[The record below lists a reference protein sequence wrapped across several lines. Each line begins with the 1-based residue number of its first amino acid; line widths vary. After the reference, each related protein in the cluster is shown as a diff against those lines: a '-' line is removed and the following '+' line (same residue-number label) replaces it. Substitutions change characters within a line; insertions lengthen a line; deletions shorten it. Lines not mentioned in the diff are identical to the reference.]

1 MLRINLNLAIVTMV
15 VPHAKSAAASECL
28 QDKPAGNTSLHNY
41 QDPANFTSVVGQN
54 FTSTTMLSKD
64 EWNDRFQWNE
74 YQQGLVLGAYYWI
87 HWLSQLPGGLLAR
100 KYGTKIVFGMGNLLV
115 ALVGFLIPV
124 ATHYSL
130 NSLIFLRLLQGF
142 FSGIVWPSMHDMTA
156 KWIPPNERSRFVS
169 SYLGS
174 SVGAAITYPL
184 CASIIDAYGWEAVFY
199 ITSMLG
205 LVWYV
210 FWLFL
215 VYDSPRQ
222 HPRIT
227 DDEKNYILKSL
238 AESTDEHNE
247 SSDMKSKK
255 VPWKAILT
263 SGPFW
268 VTILAHWGG
277 LWGFIT
283 FMTQAPSYFNYVQGW
298 NIQATG
304 MLSGLPHIARMAF
317 SYVFSI
323 LADWLLRTK
332 RMSLTGVRKLANF
345 VCAGG
350 QCILTIGLSFSG
362 CAPILAAFFMIS
374 GTAIN
379 GAISSGTIPSFVDLS
394 PNYAS
399 ILFGINNLMTAPT
412 GFLSPMVVGMLT
424 NDNQTI
430 GQWRLVF
437 LISAV
442 NLGLSCLVHLIW
454 GTSEEQPWN
463 HYARERS
470 SKKAEE
476 AGLEGEELVAMK
488 PGTETNGKLAIEQ
501 EKRKD
506 SKIKSIH
513 CRIKNELAPIIKS
526 RESEEEVVPSIR
538 EIHKQENEELERT
551 YENMMTQFATLSAE
565 YKEETNR
572 ISTNYKYEVEEYK
585 RNKTLFSLV
594 AKSIRQAFYIRA
606 QIESKQANF
615 IDYAFPESQA
625 DSTEDN
631 SDCCCHQE

>member
-1 MLRINLNLAIVTMV
+1 MTKDKSCISCRRVLWILVFWGFGTNYMLRINLNLAIVTMV
-15 VPHAKSAAASECL
+15 VPHEKSAAASECL
-28 QDKPAGNTSLHNY
+28 QEQTPGNTSLHNY
-41 QDPANFTSVVGQN
+41 HDPANFTSVVGQN

-362 CAPILAAFFMIS
+362 CAPIFAAFFMIS

-412 GFLSPMVVGMLT
+412 GFLSPIVVGMLT

-470 SKKAEE
+470 AKKAEE
-476 AGLEGEELVAMK
+476 AELEGEELVAMK
-488 PGTETNGKLAIEQ
+488 PGTEPNGQ

-506 SKIKSIH
+506 S
-513 CRIKNELAPIIKS
+513 
-526 RESEEEVVPSIR
+526 EVS
-538 EIHKQENEELERT
+538 N
-551 YENMMTQFATLSAE
+551 
-565 YKEETNR
+565 
-572 ISTNYKYEVEEYK
+572 
-585 RNKTLFSLV
+585 NK
-594 AKSIRQAFYIRA
+594 
-606 QIESKQANF
+606 
-615 IDYAFPESQA
+615 
-625 DSTEDN
+625 
-631 SDCCCHQE
+631 